1 MYRKINREE
10 GEHARVDYSGLSR
23 QNRGPLSVP
32 GSNVG
37 ELYGNLGGS
46 KPPRI
51 YVPCHILRLYWPFDM
66 TGGRGCRFLAHH
78 PPSFGGM
85 KILNVLTGRGGS
97 EDVKPTDIRVRA
109 AEGALEGY
117 R

>member
-1 MYRKINREE
+1 M
-10 GEHARVDYSGLSR
+10 
-23 QNRGPLSVP
+23 P

-51 YVPCHILRLYWPFDM
+51 SVPCRILRLYLTFGYDRGERLPFP
-66 TGGRGCRFLAHH
+66 GS
-78 PPSFGGM
+78 PPA
-85 KILNVLTGRGGS
+85 VLWVNEDSERADRARGGA

-109 AEGALEGY
+109 AEGALEKY
-117 R
+117 RDI

>member
-1 MYRKINREE
+1 MCHLINRGE
-10 GEHARVDYSGLSR
+10 GDHARVDDSGLSR

-51 YVPCHILRLYWPFDM
+51 SVPCHILRFYLAFGYDRGERLPFPGSPPAVRWVNEGDERAGQ
-66 TGGRGCRFLAHH
+66 GGGVA
-78 PPSFGGM
+78 
-85 KILNVLTGRGGS
+85 KI
-97 EDVKPTDIRVRA
+97 
-109 AEGALEGY
+109 
-117 R
+117 